1 MKRLFACLLVVVIAI
16 AIAFAGCGAP
26 KSQGP
31 VEFKFNIAVPG
42 PQQASVWEPTQRFVQ
57 TVAEKTNGRVKIT
70 VFPNFGLAPGPE
82 TFDATVK
89 GICDLGEANT
99 GYSPGQ
105 FPAFD
110 ATILPLGYPNS
121 YVQSRSMMDF
131 YDHFKPK
138 EFDGVVA
145 LDFISP
151 PPFWLATTKK
161 AVKTLD
167 DMKGLQV
174 RVTSKPAADLFS
186 LMGAAPRVLP
196 ITETYEQLA
205 KGVMDGVIAGPE
217 AFPAFKFDE
226 VCKYFTDISFVAMG
240 NCSYLIANN
249 QTWAKLS
256 AADQKLMRTLCR
268 DYGID
273 RAKTWD
279 KYNDQEIEVLKTTQG
294 KEAIAMSPAEQQK
307 MKDIAQQVVDIYIKD
322 TTAKGLPAADYVNFF
337 KERIDYWTK
346 NQ

>member
-1 MKRLFACLLVVVIAI
+1 M
-16 AIAFAGCGAP
+16 G
-26 KSQGP
+26 
-31 VEFKFNIAVPG
+31 
-42 PQQASVWEPTQRFVQ
+42 
-57 TVAEKTNGRVKIT
+57 TVSD
-70 VFPNFGLAPGPE
+70 
-82 TFDATVK
+82 TF
-89 GICDLGEANT
+89 
-99 GYSPGQ
+99 
-105 FPAFD
+105 
-110 ATILPLGYPNS
+110 
-121 YVQSRSMMDF
+121 YV
-131 YDHFKPK
+131 
-138 EFDGVVA
+138 
-145 LDFISP
+145 
-151 PPFWLATTKK
+151 
-161 AVKTLD
+161 
-167 DMKGLQV
+167 
-174 RVTSKPAADLFS
+174 
-186 LMGAAPRVLP
+186 
-196 ITETYEQLA
+196 
-205 KGVMDGVIAGPE
+205 AGPE